1 MKALVEFVG
10 AGPGAE
16 DLITVRGLRALE
28 QADLVVYAGSLVN
41 PAHLKAC
48 KANCTCLDSASMNL
62 GEQIEAMS
70 DAALAGKRVVRL
82 HTGDPAMYGA
92 INEQIR
98 GLAQKGVAASIIP
111 GVSSVFAAAAALGC
125 ELTSPDVSQ
134 SVVLTRTPGRTP
146 MPQGEDAAAFART
159 GAMLVFFLST
169 GKVGELMRHLMEQG
183 GLTEDTPAAI
193 VYRASWP
200 DERILRGT
208 VGDIAR
214 QAEEAGLGR
223 QALVIVGRA
232 LGANG
237 TASRLYDADFSHGY
251 RNRLVS
257 ENFDGR
263 CALYAFTDK
272 GLTRAREIAA
282 GLGLPTVLHST
293 RPSNAE
299 GIVHIPAQDFDSRLA
314 ANWAQ
319 FDAHIFIGATG
330 IPFRKATPLLR
341 GKSIDPAVLAC
352 PESGS
357 HVIAL
362 TSGHFGGTNRLARRI
377 ARITG
382 GQAVIGSPADV
393 NGLPAFDE
401 AAAQEHA
408 RILNPEAV
416 RALNAALLDGT
427 PIAFCGTR
435 AVFERHFASTGQVAF
450 FENPQDVTCGHAVL
464 WDSENT
470 LPEEVL
476 YLDVSSR
483 AFVLG
488 VGCRRGV
495 KPQELRLVAERYLS
509 EFGLNA
515 ENIAGIATCT
525 VKEDEPAILGLGEA
539 WQVPVAFHSAEELDA
554 VPVSAPSEKVREKVG
569 TASVC
574 EAACLLSAGYGSIP
588 QPTLY
593 APKAAFGDVTL
604 ALARLPHLSAPKAT
618 RGQIVVV
625 GLGSGVPEQITP
637 EVDAALRHCDTVAGY
652 SNYVDF
658 IRDRIIGKPI
668 IQNGMMGEVARCR
681 ATLEAAAAGQEVC
694 MVCSGDP
701 GILAMAGLLF
711 ELRAR
716 EPEFADIPIRVLPGI
731 TAANIAAASLGAPL
745 QNGFSLVSLSDLL
758 VPSDEV
764 RQNLRAVAQSAL
776 PVTLYN
782 PAGRKRRRLLAEAL
796 DIFREARGG
805 DILCAF
811 VRHAGRPEETRWIGR
826 LADLPADDVDMS
838 TLVLIGSART
848 VTDRGA
854 LFEARG
860 YAEKYLDKD
869 APASTADGR

>member
-48 KANCTCLDSASMNL
+48 KADCTCLDSASMNL

-70 DAALAGKRVVRL
+70 DAALTGKRVVRL

-183 GLTEDTPAAI
+183 GLAEDTPAAI

-257 ENFDGR
+257 EDFDGR

-293 RPSNAE
+293 HPSGAE

-330 IPFRKATPLLR
+330 IPFRKAAPLLR
-341 GKSIDPAVLAC
+341 DKNIDPAVLAC

-393 NGLPAFDE
+393 NSLPAFDE

-416 RALNAALLDGT
+416 RALNAALLDGS

-588 QPTLY
+588 QPALY
-593 APKAAFGDVTL
+593 APKSAFGDVTL
-604 ALARLPHLSAPKAT
+604 ALARLPHLAVPKS
-618 RGQIVVV
+618 GQGEIVVA
-625 GLGSGVPEQITP
+625 GLGSGAPGHITP
-637 EVDAALRHCDTVAGY
+637 DVDTALRRCDTVAGY
-652 SNYVDF
+652 SHYVDF
-658 IRDRIIGKPI
+658 IRDRIAGKPV
-668 IQNGMMGEVARCR
+668 IQNGMKGEVERCLS
-681 ATLEAAAAGQEVC
+681 ALEAALAGQNVC

-701 GILAMAGLLF
+701 GILAMAGLLY
-711 ELRAR
+711 ELRTR
-716 EPEFADIPIRVLPGI
+716 EPRFRDIPIRVLPGI
-731 TAANIAAASLGAPL
+731 TAATIAAASLGAPL

-758 VPSDEV
+758 VSADEV
-764 RQNLRAVAQSAL
+764 RRNIRSVAQSLL
-776 PVTLYN
+776 PVALYN
-782 PAGRKRRRLLAEAL
+782 PAGRKRRDLLEETLAV
-796 DIFREARGG
+796 FREHRGE
-805 DILCAF
+805 DVLCAY
-811 VRHAGRPEETRWIGR
+811 VKNAGREQETKWAGK
-826 LADLPADDVDMS
+826 LSEFPAAEVDMS
-838 TLVLIGSART
+838 TLIIIGGPRTRLVSGVLY
-848 VTDRGA
+848 
-854 LFEARG
+854 EPRG
-860 YAEKYLDKD
+860 YVEKYME
-869 APASTADGR
+869 

>member
-92 INEQIR
+92 SNEQIR

-183 GLTEDTPAAI
+183 GLAEDTPAAI

-251 RNRLVS
+251 RNRLV
-257 ENFDGR
+257 
-263 CALYAFTDK
+263 
-272 GLTRAREIAA
+272 
-282 GLGLPTVLHST
+282 
-293 RPSNAE
+293 
-299 GIVHIPAQDFDSRLA
+299 
-314 ANWAQ
+314 
-319 FDAHIFIGATG
+319 TG
-330 IPFRKATPLLR
+330 IPFRKAAPLLR
-341 GKSIDPAVLAC
+341 DKSIDPAVLAC

-393 NGLPAFDE
+393 NSLPAFDE

-416 RALNAALLDGT
+416 RALNAALLDGS

-450 FENPQDVTCGHAVL
+450 FENPQDVTCGHAIL

-515 ENIAGIATCT
+515 ENIASIATCT

-588 QPTLY
+588 QPALY
-593 APKAAFGDVTL
+593 APKSAFGDVTL
-604 ALARLPHLSAPKAT
+604 ALARLPHLPVPKS
-618 RGQIVVV
+618 GQGEIVVA
-625 GLGSGVPEQITP
+625 GLGSGAPGHITP
-637 EVDAALRHCDTVAGY
+637 DVDTALRRCDTVAGY
-652 SNYVDF
+652 SHYVDF
-658 IRDRIIGKPI
+658 IRDRIAGKPV
-668 IQNGMMGEVARCR
+668 IQNGMKGEVERCLS
-681 ATLEAAAAGQEVC
+681 ALEAALDGQNVC

-701 GILAMAGLLF
+701 GILAMAGLLY

-716 EPEFADIPIRVLPGI
+716 EPRFGDIPIRVLPGI
-731 TAANIAAASLGAPL
+731 TAATIAAASLGAPL

-758 VPSDEV
+758 VPADEV
-764 RQNLRAVAQSAL
+764 RRNIRSVAQSLL
-776 PVTLYN
+776 PVALYN
-782 PAGRKRRRLLAEAL
+782 PAGRKRRALLDETLAV
-796 DIFREARGG
+796 FREHRGR
-805 DILCAF
+805 DVLCAY
-811 VRHAGRPEETRWIGR
+811 VKNAGREQETKWAGK
-826 LADLPADDVDMS
+826 LSEFPAAEVDMS
-838 TLVLIGSART
+838 TLIIIGGPRTRLDSGVLY
-848 VTDRGA
+848 
-854 LFEARG
+854 EPRG
-860 YAEKYLDKD
+860 YVEKYME
-869 APASTADGR
+869 

>member
-1 MKALVEFVG
+1 MTALVEFVG

-48 KANCTCLDSASMNL
+48 KADCTCLDSASMNL

-70 DAALAGKRVVRL
+70 DAALTGKRVVRL

-183 GLTEDTPAAI
+183 GLAEDTPAAI

-293 RPSNAE
+293 RPSSAE
-299 GIVHIPAQDFDSRLA
+299 GIVHIPAQDYDSRLA

-330 IPFRKATPLLR
+330 IPFRKAAPLLR
-341 GKSIDPAVLAC
+341 DKNIDPAVLAC

-416 RALNAALLDGT
+416 RALNAALLDGS

-515 ENIAGIATCT
+515 ENIASIATCT

-554 VPVSAPSEKVREKVG
+554 VPVS
-569 TASVC
+569 ASVC

-604 ALARLPHLSAPKAT
+604 ALARLPHLSAPKAA
-618 RGQIVVV
+618 RGQVVVV

-782 PAGRKRRRLLAEAL
+782 PAGRKRRHLLTEAL
-796 DIFREARGG
+796 DIFREQRGG
-805 DILCAF
+805 DVLCAY
-811 VRHAGRPEETRWIGR
+811 VRHAGRPQEAKWIGR
-826 LADLPADDVDMS
+826 LDDFPADEVDMS
-838 TLVLIGSART
+838 TLVIIGGPRT
-848 VTDRGA
+848 ITDAGA
-854 LFEARG
+854 MYEARG
-860 YAEKYLDKD
+860 YVEKYME
-869 APASTADGR
+869 